1 MGRRAR
7 SLLTED
13 EIAFIA
19 YFKELRRLIAAGVIR
34 EEDPFPEDVE
44 PVEDDEDDEGYED
57 EDDVGG
63 EPLPS

>member
-1 MGRRAR
+1 MVRPAR

-19 YFKELRRLIAAGVIR
+19 YLKELIAQGVIR

-44 PVEDDEDDEGYED
+44 PVVEDDEGYED
-57 EDDVGG
+57 EVED
-63 EPLPS
+63 